1 MICIFQY
8 KKEEEEERKKKMGKR
23 KRKMGKSIMYKR
35 EKILKLNQ
43 T

>member
-8 KKEEEEERKKKMGKR
+8 EKEEEEERKKKMGKR
-23 KRKMGKSIMYKR
+23 KKKMGKSIMYKR